1 MSEALSHIPSERRRY
16 EAVVDSLLELI
27 ESRGLKPGDA
37 MPTERDLADGYGV
50 SRSVLRQAFG
60 VLEDRGLITTRR
72 GSGRYLR
79 EAAGGQQ
86 GDGARSRMEIASI
99 ADVLEARILLESR
112 IAALACDR
120 RTSDEARRLDDAAD
134 ELNGWAD
141 NVRFHAMLASC
152 THNFMLE
159 KMVRDQMEFSHELH
173 QREHY
178 KDPDQIERMRNE
190 HRAIAAAVIARD
202 AETAERLVGDHL
214 KGTSRLLY
222 QAGQE

>member
-1 MSEALSHIPSERRRY
+1 MSEAPNHIPAERRRY

-27 ESRGLKPGDA
+27 ELKELRPGDA
-37 MPTERDLADGYGV
+37 FPTERDLADEYGV

-60 VLEDRGLITTRR
+60 VLEDRGLIRTRR

-79 EAAGGQQ
+79 EAAGEQQ
-86 GDGARSRMEIASI
+86 GEDARSRMEVASI
-99 ADVLEARILLESR
+99 ADVLEARVLLESR

-120 RTSDEARRLDDAAD
+120 RTAEEARRLDDTAHQ
-134 ELNGWAD
+134 LNDWAD

-159 KMVRDQMEFSHELH
+159 KLVRDQLELSSELH
-173 QREHY
+173 QRDHY
-178 KDPDQIERMRNE
+178 KDPDRIQKMKNE
-190 HRAIAAAVIARD
+190 HCAIAAAVIARD
-202 AETAERLVGDHL
+202 AETAERLLSEHL

-222 QAGQE
+222 QANQE